1 MAVTGFEVLP
11 EKNND
16 MFEVR
21 IPNGSTVLVN
31 SENAENALAS
41 AQAHVN
47 KSIQNNTK
55 DRNTAIEILASNDL
69 WLTNAR
75 LFYKNKDLS
84 NVQKEWYNDDDLLV
98 QHFAN
103 DMRWR
108 DMNTLSAAKRLGYT
122 YSGISDEQK
131 KLTAYMYNSW
141 DNIPNI
147 FDTGGAGFSG
157 LISNIAKGL
166 VDPINALF
174 LIPGIG
180 WGAGAGIKGA
190 AIGGGA
196 AARTGAKSAVNA
208 LGTRSLQTETNRQVM
223 DSVLQG
229 AIKTGFKGGVLDGT
243 ISGAFTLA
251 DQAERVKIDMQ
262 SEIDYSK
269 VFQSAAL
276 GAVSGFGFNASFV
289 GISNALPLKSL
300 SEGNALKKNIS
311 KVLSSVSSAGVLGKY
326 GKSFIEAGQTFTAK
340 KNAAN
345 LEIESAALNFEDELI
360 KFFKA
365 DKDVS
370 ITSKDVRGAYQ
381 EIMRDANNRTTVND
395 IIDAAKNEVIESKM
409 FKDINTPLDVPYQK
423 PPVTSNVG
431 QLILN
436 ANPKLKQTA
445 MKLVSI
451 NPKLRRDIINGKM
464 LDEDATN
471 AFLRGGIDTH
481 ETRVYKAFT
490 DPFGNLDRIRSLKE
504 KGHEKYKV
512 ASEWVA
518 RQINKNGV
526 DGSTVVH
533 ADSPEVDSII
543 EQIALG
549 RLTEAKKRAKEI
561 ADTDPNLRDVD
572 LLGELNDFINADKT
586 RDAHVDVLVDTLADD
601 VNKITGKRI
610 TRKKETVGMKKR
622 KYLSEGLKNILQI
635 SNDPVERILATN
647 QNLAAIK
654 YMSNFSNEV
663 SFFLMQTGQLDKA
676 LATGNHAFKTKTVGE
691 ISDINTYGKIKAQER
706 GLAFEDL
713 SKSDLQQIAKEYD
726 TVKNKTVANSVKDG
740 DIQNSTGLEIMLK
753 ANDDARELAYQS
765 VSKDSTGKV
774 YNPLSTM
781 LLTKEY
787 KEALEQTIHG
797 ARFNVDGALLTMG
810 TAINKVN
817 VFAQLMKTVYS
828 PVTISRNFIGGFVQ
842 YNVVSGGIIP
852 SPSQLSY
859 LKNVYFPL
867 WREITDSLRKGQSAS
882 EVALRLKN
890 KGKTPE
896 QIDDIMEDVLEMYGT
911 GILDVD
917 LAAENSRMFKRQLAD
932 QEGAEGITKV
942 GQKVAKGF
950 DDFIYNK
957 NGMNL
962 RSVDQLMRRNYATGD
977 EIFKALYFNQRKR
990 FYLDA
995 GFEKT
1000 DAIKRSAQDVRRRL
1014 PNYRL
1019 QGKGLKI
1026 TRALGIGTFTA
1037 FTTEITRNTKN
1048 IVVDA
1053 MTDFKLGN
1061 KLIAEGRR
1069 LNNPLKIRQGTALR
1083 TDASKRLGKFTGAM
1097 ALSVGGA
1104 EAMWNSEED
1113 EAVLEAIRDTMPLW
1127 DRNGQH
1133 LILTKDK
1140 DTGNVQFLDLSYMNP
1155 FAPIARFLPSIMRE
1169 ADRAIGSGEDFDNAY
1184 TNAFAK
1190 ALGRYLEPYLNPGLG
1205 SGPILEIALGLLNED
1220 ERMAA
1225 KAQRT
1230 LLKNITPG
1238 ALNEISKYY
1247 DLVTGEHS
1255 KPFNQA
1261 LGKNVERNKYSKM
1274 LEDYR
1279 IPVIGSL
1286 DPASTTRVGRLLT
1299 NLFGVTVKNH
1309 NFENG
1314 KVSEYRNIKRKMISG
1329 QKTFKSSLSR
1339 GKDYNEDLFNKED
1352 LEAALAKIQG
1362 IDPSKVRNLSDAKTF
1377 IKDYAEAN
1385 AEKFMGQRELYAA
1398 MLKHK
1403 TVLQTL
1409 TGYEG
1414 EGDEVSAKIFSKL
1427 VEDARLAGISKS
1439 DASRIASS
1447 VAYNLAPP
1455 VYVPFKI
1462 TRGNIEKLNDRL
1474 LLSKVSDE
1482 NRRAMIEYLIN
1493 GTDRVSNQLKGVSLA
1508 INIQS

>member
-1 MAVTGFEVLP
+1 MAITGFEVLP

-21 IPNGSTVLVN
+21 TPNGSTVLVN

-55 DRNTAIEILASNDL
+55 DRNTAIEMLGSNDL
-69 WLTNAR
+69 WLSNAR
-75 LFYKNKDLS
+75 SFYKNKDPA
-84 NVQKEWYNDDDLLV
+84 NVQKDWYNDDDLLT
-98 QHFAN
+98 QHFAS

-108 DMNTLSAAKRLGYT
+108 DVNTLSAAKRLGYT

-141 DNIPNI
+141 DSIPKL

-157 LISNIAKGL
+157 LFSNIARGL

-190 AIGGGA
+190 ALTGGT
-196 AARTGAKSAVNA
+196 AARAGVKAGVNA
-208 LGTRSLQTETNRQVM
+208 VGTRPLQTQANRQVM
-223 DSVLQG
+223 ESVLQG
-229 AIKTGFKGGVLDGT
+229 AVKTGVKGGALDGT
-243 ISGAFTLA
+243 LSGAFTLA

-262 SEIDYSK
+262 SKIDYSK
-269 VFQSAAL
+269 VFESAAL
-276 GAVSGFGFNASFV
+276 GAVAGFGFTSLITGV
-289 GISNALPLKSL
+289 TRSLPLKS
-300 SEGNALKKNIS
+300 STESNALRKGIN
-311 KVLSSVSSAGVLGKY
+311 KVLSGISSAGILGKY
-326 GKSFIEAGQTFTAK
+326 GKSFVEAGQTLTAK

-365 DKDVS
+365 EKDVS

-381 EIMRDANNRTTVND
+381 EIMRDANHRTTVND
-395 IIDAAKNEVIESKM
+395 IVSAAKNEVIESKM
-409 FKDINTPLDVPYQK
+409 FNDINTPLAAPHKK
-423 PPVTSNVG
+423 PEITSNVG

-436 ANPKLKQTA
+436 ANPKLKQTL

-451 NPKLRRDIINGKM
+451 NPRLRRDIINGKM

-471 AFLRGGIDTH
+471 AFLRAGDRH

-504 KGHEKYKV
+504 DGHEQYKV

-518 RQINKNGV
+518 RQINKNGK

-549 RLTEAKKRAKEI
+549 RLKEAKIRAQEI
-561 ADTDPNLRDVD
+561 ANTDPTLRDVD
-572 LLGELNDFINADKT
+572 LLGELNEFINVDKS
-586 RDAHVDVLVDTLADD
+586 RDSHVDVLVDTLADD
-601 VNKITGKRI
+601 VNKITGKKI
-610 TRKKETVGMKKR
+610 TGKKEAVGMKKR
-622 KYLSEGLKNILQI
+622 KELSEGLKNILQI

-654 YMSNFSNEV
+654 YMSDFSNEV
-663 SFFLMQTGQLDKA
+663 SFFLMQTGQLDRA
-676 LATGNHAFKTKTVGE
+676 LATGSHALKTKTVGE
-691 ISDINTYGKIKAQER
+691 ISDLSTYEKIKAQER
-706 GLAFEDL
+706 GLDSTAF
-713 SKSDLQQIAKEYD
+713 SKAELEQIAKEYN
-726 TVKNKTVANSVKDG
+726 TVKNKTIADSVKDG

-765 VSKDSTGKV
+765 VSRDSTGKV
-774 YNPLSTM
+774 YNPLATM
-781 LLTKEY
+781 LLSKEY
-787 KEALEQTIHG
+787 KDALEQTIHG

-828 PVTISRNFIGGFVQ
+828 PVTISRNFVGGFIQ

-859 LKNVYFPL
+859 LKDVYFPL

-917 LAAENSRMFKRQLAD
+917 LAAENSRMFKRQVKD
-932 QEGAEGITKV
+932 IKGTTGKIAETL
-942 GQKVAKGF
+942 
-950 DDFIYNK
+950 DNFIYNK
-957 NGMNL
+957 NGMNV
-962 RSVDQLMRRNYATGD
+962 RSIDQLMRRNYATGD

-1000 DAIKRSAQDVRRRL
+1000 FAIKRSAQDVRRRL

-1019 QGKGLKI
+1019 QGTFLKG
-1026 TRALGIGTFTA
+1026 TRAAGLGTFTS

-1048 IVVDA
+1048 IIVDA
-1053 MTDFKLGN
+1053 MTDFKFAN

-1083 TDASKRLGKFTGAM
+1083 TDASKRLGKFMGAA
-1097 ALSVGGA
+1097 ALGAGGA
-1104 EAMWNSEED
+1104 EAMWNNTED
-1113 EAVLEAIRDTMPLW
+1113 ESVLEALRDTMQLW

-1140 DTGNVQFLDLSYMNP
+1140 DNANVQFLDLSYMNP
-1155 FAPIARFLPSIMRE
+1155 FAPLMRFIPSIMRE
-1169 ADRAIGSGEDFDNAY
+1169 ADRSIRRGEDFDEAY
-1184 TNAFAK
+1184 TKGFAK
-1190 ALGRYLEPYLNPGLG
+1190 ALAAYLSPYLNPGLG
-1205 SGPILEIALGLLNED
+1205 ISPLANITLGLFNED
-1220 ERMAA
+1220 ERQFN
-1225 KAQRT
+1225 KAYRE
-1230 LLKNITPG
+1230 LVKNITPG
-1238 ALNEISKYY
+1238 AFNEISKYY
-1247 DLVTGEHS
+1247 DVVTGAHS
-1255 KPFNQA
+1255 KPFNQGV
-1261 LGKNVERNKYSKM
+1261 GKNIERNKYSKM
-1274 LEDYR
+1274 LEDYK

-1286 DPASTTRVGRLLT
+1286 DPSTKTEVGRLLT

-1309 NFENG
+1309 NFEKA
-1314 KVSEYRNIKRKMISG
+1314 KVNQYRQIKTTMIAG
-1329 QKTFKSSLSR
+1329 QKNFKSSLAR
-1339 GKDYNEDLFNKED
+1339 GTSYDEDLFNKED
-1352 LEAALAKIQG
+1352 LDAALAKIQG
-1362 IDPSKVRNLSDAKTF
+1362 IDPSKVRNLKDAEDFIETF
-1377 IKDYAEAN
+1377 AEAN
-1385 AEKFMGQRELYAA
+1385 ASKFEGQRELYAA
-1398 MLKHK
+1398 MLSHK

-1414 EGDEVSAKIFSKL
+1414 DSDEVSSKIFKKL
-1427 VEDARLAGISKS
+1427 VEDARLAGVSKT
-1439 DASRIASS
+1439 DASRLASS

-1474 LLSKVSDE
+1474 LVSKVSDE

-1493 GTDRVSNQLKGVSLA
+1493 GTEKVSKQLKGISLA